1 MKRAVLLAFFIAAAG
16 AAAYW
21 IQGRHGGDV
30 HSAWADAAQ
39 RLGIETAAATGGSE
53 PGSQGGPRAGQSAD
67 RRGGPGGRGEAPR
80 VAVVSAVAQTQDL
93 PITLSSLGWIE
104 PIATVTLRAR
114 VEGEILEQNATDGQM
129 VEKGEVLFRLDDR
142 ETQAQIARDQA
153 ALARDL
159 ANQSKAEADLKRT
172 QDLLAKN
179 IASQVQAE
187 QYAADAKVAAAN
199 VAADRAAL
207 EADKIKL
214 GYATVTAPISG
225 RLGIVRVTKGNLVRG
240 NDNVGEGLV
249 TITQMKP
256 LRASFSLPERD
267 LDVLRAALAGK
278 EPAPVR
284 VYASGSEQVLATG
297 SLTFLDSSV
306 DTASGTITAKA
317 TFPNEDGRLW
327 PGQYVRV
334 EVDVGT
340 RSNATTVPLVAVQP
354 GQDAPFA
361 YVVTGNNTVER
372 RKVEVAA
379 RFGDVAA
386 IASGIRPGEHVVVE
400 GQMRLRD
407 GSRVTETIAQ
417 APAPNRTAQA
427 DETGTVR

>member
-1 MKRAVLLAFFIAAAG
+1 MKRALLLAFFVAVVG

-21 IQGRHGGDV
+21 IQGRHGGDL
-30 HSAWADAAQ
+30 HAAWADAAQ
-39 RLGIETAAATGGSE
+39 RLGIETAAATRGSE
-53 PGSQGGPRAGQSAD
+53 ARNQSGPPAT
-67 RRGGPGGRGEAPR
+67 RREAPR
-80 VAVVSAVAQTQDL
+80 IAVVSAVAQTQDL

-114 VEGEILEQNATDGQM
+114 VDGEILEQNATDGQM
-129 VEKGEVLFRLDDR
+129 VEKGDILFRLDDR
-142 ETQAQIARDQA
+142 EIQAQIARDEA

-159 ANQSKAEADLKRT
+159 ANQSKAEADLQRT
-172 QDLLAKN
+172 QELLAKN

-187 QYAADAKVAAAN
+187 QFAAEAKVAAAN

-214 GYATVTAPISG
+214 SYATVRAPISG

-240 NDNVGEGLV
+240 NDNVGDGLV

-256 LRASFSLPERD
+256 LRASFALPERD
-267 LDVLRAALAGK
+267 LDALRAALARN

-284 VYASGSEQVLATG
+284 VYASGSEEVLATG
-297 SLTFLDSSV
+297 TLTFLDSSV

-334 EVDVGT
+334 EVDVGM

-361 YVVTGNNTVER
+361 YVVTQNNTVER
-372 RKVEVAA
+372 RNVEVAA
-379 RFGDVAA
+379 RIGEVAA
-386 IASGIRPGEHVVVE
+386 ISSGIRPGEHVVVE

-407 GSRVTETIAQ
+407 GSRVTETLAQ
-417 APAPNRTAQA
+417 APAPSRTAQA
-427 DETGTVR
+427 DKTRTVE